1 MQANFASAIL
11 HVPQETI
18 FLFTHA
24 ALWFKYQGQ
33 WADTIW
39 PRCVRCRDVV
49 TQFVDAVRRR
59 GWFNTS
65 QFCNTL
71 KTGIRYWELL
81 YHTENVEECE
91 KKNQLKYKYK
101 RQNKHQSK
109 TLYIIYGC
117 RLNNLETKSTHTQS
131 PYPSKIIMI
140 SAMKNS
146 NWIADFIY
154 TSSAQVQVGQWPIE
168 RGHTHRKPPPFKT
181 KTKQL
186 SHS

>member
-1 MQANFASAIL
+1 MQANFTSAIL

-39 PRCVRCRDVV
+39 PCCVTCRDVV
-49 TQFVDAVRRR
+49 TQFVDAVDVDDLTRPNSAILLKQLS
-59 GWFNTS
+59 GHMNT
-65 QFCNTL
+65 
-71 KTGIRYWELL
+71 YWELL
-81 YHTENVEECE
+81 YHTENVEGCE
-91 KKNQLKYKYK
+91 KKFFSWNINK
-101 RQNKHQSK
+101 RQNKHPSK
-109 TLYIIYGC
+109 TYIIYGC

-168 RGHTHRKPPPFKT
+168 RGHTHRKPPPLS
-181 KTKQL
+181 KQKQNN
-186 SHS
+186 

>member
-1 MQANFASAIL
+1 MTLLCEMS
-11 HVPQETI
+11 
-18 FLFTHA
+18 
-24 ALWFKYQGQ
+24 
-33 WADTIW
+33 
-39 PRCVRCRDVV
+39 RCCDPVCGRG
-49 TQFVDAVRRR
+49 RR

-71 KTGIRYWELL
+71 KTIIRTHEYVLRTSISHGKCWRMR
-81 YHTENVEECE
+81 
-91 KKNQLKYKYK
+91 KKNSVE
-101 RQNKHQSK
+101 NKIKDKTSTHQK
-109 TLYIIYGC
+109 HYNKYIIYGC

-168 RGHTHRKPPPFKT
+168 RGHTHRKPPPFQNKNKT
-181 KTKQL
+181 IKPFIIITSRLKY
-186 SHS
+186 

>member
-1 MQANFASAIL
+1 MTPLCVMS
-11 HVPQETI
+11 
-18 FLFTHA
+18 
-24 ALWFKYQGQ
+24 
-33 WADTIW
+33 
-39 PRCVRCRDVV
+39 RCCDSVCGRGS
-49 TQFVDAVRRR
+49 R

-71 KTGIRYWELL
+71 KTVIFYITRKMLKDA
-81 YHTENVEECE
+81 
-91 KKNQLKYKYK
+91 KKKFQLKYKYK
-101 RQNKHQSK
+101 RQNKHPSK

-168 RGHTHRKPPPFKT
+168 RGHTHRKPPLS
-181 KTKQL
+181 KQKQNN
-186 SHS
+186 

>member
-1 MQANFASAIL
+1 MSRYDMTL
-11 HVPQETI
+11 LCEMS
-18 FLFTHA
+18 
-24 ALWFKYQGQ
+24 
-33 WADTIW
+33 
-39 PRCVRCRDVV
+39 RCCDSVCGRGS
-49 TQFVDAVRRR
+49 R

-71 KTGIRYWELL
+71 KTVIRTHEYVLRTSISHGKCWRMR
-81 YHTENVEECE
+81 
-91 KKNQLKYKYK
+91 KKKIQLKYKYK
-101 RQNKHQSK
+101 RQNKHPSK